1 MAPLSHIMGIA
12 NLMVTLWAG
21 ATLALMGRL
30 DLKELVDALAS
41 GERTHL
47 SAVPTV
53 YARLCEYITANHID
67 LSRHRVR
74 YLSAGGA
81 PLDAGVKARVEE
93 LFGVR
98 LVNGY
103 GMTECAP
110 GCRSRADVDTPAES
124 IGWPEE
130 GVEARIVKQDA
141 TPAATEAADVAAEE
155 TGELWLRSPSSML
168 GYYRDPAATAA
179 ALRPGG
185 WLATGDL
192 ARWRPDGSIALV
204 GRCKEMIIR
213 AGFNVY
219 PAEVEAAINR
229 QPGVLQSGVVGR
241 KRADGDEEVVA
252 FVQPR
257 VDASLE
263 VATLRAGLRAQLAP
277 YKVPAQ
283 IVVVEQLPL
292 GSSGK
297 IHKAVLMEQAVCLP
311 S

>member
-1 MAPLSHIMGIA
+1 
-12 NLMVTLWAG
+12 
-21 ATLALMGRL
+21 
-30 DLKELVDALAS
+30 
-41 GERTHL
+41 
-47 SAVPTV
+47 V
-53 YARLCEYITANHID
+53 YARMCDYISANRID

-110 GCRSRADVDTPAES
+110 GCRSRADLDAPAES
-124 IGWPEE
+124 IGWPED
-130 GVEARIVKQDA
+130 GVEARIVKRSDA
-141 TPAATEAADVAAEE
+141 AAVGEAVDVAGEE
-155 TGELWLRSPSSML
+155 TGELWLRSPSRML
-168 GYYRDPAATAA
+168 GYYRDAAATAA

-192 ARWRPDGSIALV
+192 ARWRPDRSIALV

-241 KRADGDEEVVA
+241 KQADADEEVVA

-257 VDASLE
+257 AGASLD
-263 VATLRAGLRAQLAP
+263 VAALRTGLRAQLAP
-277 YKVPAQ
+277 YKVPSR

-297 IHKAVLMEQAVCLP
+297 IHKAALTERAASLP
-311 S
+311 A

>member
-1 MAPLSHIMGIA
+1 
-12 NLMVTLWAG
+12 
-21 ATLALMGRL
+21 
-30 DLKELVDALAS
+30 
-41 GERTHL
+41 
-47 SAVPTV
+47 
-53 YARLCEYITANHID
+53 
-67 LSRHRVR
+67 
-74 YLSAGGA
+74 
-81 PLDAGVKARVEE
+81 
-93 LFGVR
+93 
-98 LVNGY
+98 
-103 GMTECAP
+103 
-110 GCRSRADVDTPAES
+110 
-124 IGWPEE
+124 
-130 GVEARIVKQDA
+130 
-141 TPAATEAADVAAEE
+141 
-155 TGELWLRSPSSML
+155 ML